1 MSVAD
6 AGKWRGC
13 AEATQIGHR
22 VGLYTSTRCARRATR
37 RSPLARYCQSFRRG
51 DGEIGGGVASDSTS
65 AWRARLYLFAQTQSA
80 IVAGAGAEGASFTLR
95 LPSRLAES
103 EQSPEAMEASA

>member
-1 MSVAD
+1 M
-6 AGKWRGC
+6 
-13 AEATQIGHR
+13 
-22 VGLYTSTRCARRATR
+22 
-37 RSPLARYCQSFRRG
+37 
-51 DGEIGGGVASDSTS
+51 ASDSTS